1 MRGKIEKPDAEQA
14 RHCHN
19 HNRSPGKRSPG
30 KPFYVTQSD

>member
-19 HNRSPGKRSPG
+19 HNRSPGK
-30 KPFYVTQSD
+30 PFYVTQSD